1 MGRLFGTD
9 GVRGVAN
16 EKLTCELALEL
27 GRAAAMVLS
36 DNARRRP
43 IFAIGMDTRI
53 SSEMLACAM
62 AAGLCSVGADVIQL
76 GVVPTPAVPYLAG
89 KYKADAGVMISA
101 SHNSAEFNGIKLFS
115 GDGYKLPDELEEQI
129 ETIVLDR
136 EKTPRL
142 SGGTDIGKV
151 ETRPSAVKDYVDHLK
166 STIPTS
172 LAGMSVAVDCANG
185 SAAVTAGRLFER
197 LGVFADLLACGPDGV
212 NINDRCGSTHIERLA
227 ARVKADGY
235 DLGLAFDG
243 DADRLLAVDEQGN
256 VLDGDFLLA
265 ILGDYLSGRKA
276 LAKNT
281 VVVTSMTNLGFFQL
295 MRRRGTATEVTK
307 VGDRY
312 VLEAMLREGCSLG
325 GEQSGHMIFLDLA
338 TTGDGQLSAVMLLNA
353 IAAAGR
359 PLSELGSAM
368 KRFPQTMKNVSATPA
383 AKEAYECDP
392 AVSAAIADWS
402 RTLEGRGRVV
412 VRPSGTEPYIRVMV
426 EGESAA
432 EIERAADEIAAAIE
446 KLQ

>member
-1 MGRLFGTD
+1 MARLFGTD
-9 GVRGVAN
+9 GVRGVAGR
-16 EKLTCELALEL
+16 ELTASLAMEV
-27 GRAAAMVLS
+27 GAAAAMVL
-36 DNARRRP
+36 AAETHKKP
-43 IFAIGMDTRI
+43 LVIIGRDTRA
-53 SSEMLACAM
+53 SGDLLEAAA
-62 AAGLCSVGADVIQL
+62 AAGLCAVGADVLLL
-76 GVVPTPAVPYLAG
+76 GVVPTPAVAYLVQR
-89 KYKADAGVMISA
+89 YHADAGVMLSA
-101 SHNSAEFNGIKLFS
+101 SHNPYEFNGIKLFGPKGFKLTDAEEDRIEELVRS
-115 GDGYKLPDELEEQI
+115 GRALDGQK
-129 ETIVLDR
+129 
-136 EKTPRL
+136 
-142 SGGTDIGKV
+142 SGGEVGRIS
-151 ETRPSAVKDYVDHLK
+151 RAQSAAEDY
-166 STIPTS
+166 TAF
-172 LAGMSVAVDCANG
+172 LASHYRGGFSGRILADCANG

-197 LGVFADLLACGPDGV
+197 LGVSADLFACGPDGV
-212 NINDRCGSTHIERLA
+212 NINDCCGSTHIERLA
-227 ARVKADGY
+227 ARVKASGY

-276 LAKNT
+276 IAKNT

-426 EGESAA
+426 EWESAA

>member
-1 MGRLFGTD
+1 M
-9 GVRGVAN
+9 
-16 EKLTCELALEL
+16 
-27 GRAAAMVLS
+27 
-36 DNARRRP
+36 
-43 IFAIGMDTRI
+43 
-53 SSEMLACAM
+53 
-62 AAGLCSVGADVIQL
+62 
-76 GVVPTPAVPYLAG
+76 
-89 KYKADAGVMISA
+89 
-101 SHNSAEFNGIKLFS
+101 
-115 GDGYKLPDELEEQI
+115 
-129 ETIVLDR
+129 
-136 EKTPRL
+136 
-142 SGGTDIGKV
+142 
-151 ETRPSAVKDYVDHLK
+151 
-166 STIPTS
+166 
-172 LAGMSVAVDCANG
+172 
-185 SAAVTAGRLFER
+185 
-197 LGVFADLLACGPDGV
+197 
-212 NINDRCGSTHIERLA
+212 
-227 ARVKADGY
+227 
-235 DLGLAFDG
+235 
-243 DADRLLAVDEQGN
+243 DEQGN

-312 VLEAMLREGCSLG
+312 VLEAMLREGYSLG

-368 KRFPQTMKNVSATPA
+368 KRFPQTMKNVSATLA